1 MRFLALDFE
10 TNGLRAV
17 PKQPLPLA
25 NYPVSVALW
34 AVRGDRSICQ
44 LYSSKISGATSFNSW
59 ATQHHD
65 FTPQDLISEP
75 DFEEVLG
82 RLAAA
87 VAKDDVLVCHN
98 TGYDIC
104 KVLAP
109 MCRAQGLDGAKL
121 LELPRVCSCKGGAWA
136 STVLDG
142 KWLSLGELCNCFG
155 VTQTTA
161 HIADG
166 DAKALASCIAAAL
179 AYPDRGL
186 AKELLGRFES
196 KAGMPVLAPATC

>member
-10 TNGLRAV
+10 TNGLRAD
-17 PKQPLPLA
+17 PKQPLPWA

-34 AVRGDRSICQ
+34 AVGADRSICQ

-59 ATQHHD
+59 ASEHHA
-65 FTPQDLISEP
+65 FTPQDLVSEP

-98 TGYDIC
+98 VDYDVF

-109 MCRAQGLDGAKL
+109 MCRMQGLDGAKL
-121 LELPRVCSCKGGAWA
+121 LELPRVCTCKDGWA

-155 VTQTTA
+155 VTQTIA
-161 HIADG
+161 HTADG
-166 DAKALASCIAAAL
+166 DAQALASCIAAAL
-179 AYPDRGL
+179 GYPERGL
-186 AKELLGRFES
+186 AKELMKAAERGR
-196 KAGMPVLAPATC
+196 AQRM

>member
-10 TNGLRAV
+10 TNGLRAD
-17 PKQPLPLA
+17 PKQPLPWA

-34 AVRGDRSICQ
+34 AVGADRSICQ

-59 ATQHHD
+59 ASEHHA

-82 RLAAA
+82 RLAAT

-98 TGYDIC
+98 IGYDIG

-109 MCRAQGLDGAKL
+109 MCCMQGLSGAKL
-121 LELPRVCSCKGGAWA
+121 LALPRVCTCKGGWA

-155 VTQTTA
+155 VTQTIA
-161 HIADG
+161 HTADG

-179 AYPDRGL
+179 GYPEHGL
-186 AKELLGRFES
+186 AKELMKAAARGR
-196 KAGMPVLAPATC
+196 AHRM

>member
-10 TNGLRAV
+10 TNGLRAD
-17 PKQPLPLA
+17 PKQPLPWA
-25 NYPVSVALW
+25 NYLVSVALW
-34 AVRGDRSICQ
+34 AVGADRSISQ
-44 LYSSKISGATSFNSW
+44 LYSSKIKGAMSFNSW

-65 FTPQDLISEP
+65 FTPQDLVSEP

-98 TGYDIC
+98 AGYDIC

-109 MCRAQGLDGAKL
+109 MCRMQGLDGAKL
-121 LELPRVCSCKGGAWA
+121 LDLPRVCTCKGAWA

-142 KWLSLGELCNCFG
+142 KWLSLPELCNCFG
-155 VTQTTA
+155 VTQTIA
-161 HIADG
+161 HTADG
-166 DAKALASCIAAAL
+166 DAQALASCIAAAL
-179 AYPDRGL
+179 GHPERGL
-186 AKELLGRFES
+186 AKELMQAAERGR
-196 KAGMPVLAPATC
+196 AQRM

>member
-10 TNGLRAV
+10 TNGLRADS
-17 PKQPLPLA
+17 KQPLPWG
-25 NYPVSVALW
+25 NDPVSVALW
-34 AVRGDRSICQ
+34 AVGADRSICQ

-59 ATQHHD
+59 ASEHHD
-65 FTPQDLISEP
+65 FTPQDLVSEP

-98 TGYDIC
+98 VGYDIG

-121 LELPRVCSCKGGAWA
+121 LELPRVCTCKGGWA

-155 VTQTTA
+155 VKQTTA
-161 HIADG
+161 RTADG

-179 AYPDRGL
+179 EYPDRGF

-196 KAGMPVLAPATC
+196 NAGMPVLAPAKC

>member
-10 TNGLRAV
+10 TNGLRAD
-17 PKQPLPLA
+17 PKQPLPWA
-25 NYPVSVALW
+25 NSPVCVALW
-34 AVRGDRSICQ
+34 AVCGDRSICQ

-59 ATQHHD
+59 ATQNHA
-65 FTPQDLISEP
+65 FTPQDLNSEP

-87 VAKDDVLVCHN
+87 VAKDDVLVCHHA
-98 TGYDIC
+98 GFDIG

-109 MCRAQGLDGAKL
+109 MCFMQGLIGAKL
-121 LELPRVCSCKGGAWA
+121 LGLPRVCTCKGGWA

-142 KWLSLGELCNCFG
+142 KWLSLPELCNCFG
-155 VTQTTA
+155 VKHTTA
-161 HIADG
+161 HTADG

-179 AYPDRGL
+179 EYPDRGL